1 MATHYSDVAVR
12 CPFYHRNS
20 GPSGTA
26 KICCEGITDDSI
38 IQMVWRTT
46 EGRRFH
52 YREYCCKRYICCEI
66 YRMLMDCKYDEET

>member
-12 CPFYHRNS
+12 CPFYNS
-20 GPSGTA
+20 NSGTA